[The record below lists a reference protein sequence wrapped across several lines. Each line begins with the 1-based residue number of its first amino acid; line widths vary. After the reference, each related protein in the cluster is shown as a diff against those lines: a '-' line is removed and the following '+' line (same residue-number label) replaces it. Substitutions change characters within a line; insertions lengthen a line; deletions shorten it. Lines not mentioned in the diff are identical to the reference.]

1 VIVYGAGNTAMD
13 AARTAKRLGA
23 DEATIVFIMDRAHM
37 EAHEFEAKEALSEG
51 IKIKWLTSIRDIG
64 MDDILIERM
73 EMDQQ
78 ASRNPPADSRRLRPP
93 PWFLPSASRVTPAF
107 YETCPASPS
116 RRTVISSSMPA

>member
-78 ASRNPPADSRRLRPP
+78 GKPQPTGRFETLTATSVVLALGQQSDTGFYEPARRRLT
-93 PWFLPSASRVTPAF
+93 A
-107 YETCPASPS
+107 
-116 RRTVISSSMPA
+116 TVISSSMPA